1 MLTRVSVVITSMMLA
16 LLSMP
21 LMAENSTKVGGYTI
35 HHNALTTDL
44 LTPEVA
50 STYHIRRS
58 SNRGM
63 LNISVVKD
71 IPDTTGQPVRAWV
84 SVKAQNLRGQVR
96 YIPMREIREGDAI
109 YYIGHFLVEHRENI
123 NFEIKVTPDGER
135 SPYIVKLDHQFFTRP
150 AP

>member
-1 MLTRVSVVITSMMLA
+1 MLKTISAVITSISLMV
-16 LLSMP
+16 LSQS
-21 LMAENSTKVGGYTI
+21 LFAENSTKVGGYTI
-35 HHNALTTDL
+35 HHNALTTDI

-50 STYHIRRS
+50 NTYHIRRS

-63 LNISVVKD
+63 LNVSVVKD
-71 IPDTTGQPVRAWV
+71 EANTTGKPVRAWV

-123 NFEIKVTPDGER
+123 NFEIKVTPDRER
-135 SPYIVKLDHQFFTRP
+135 TPYIVTMNHQFFTK
-150 AP
+150 